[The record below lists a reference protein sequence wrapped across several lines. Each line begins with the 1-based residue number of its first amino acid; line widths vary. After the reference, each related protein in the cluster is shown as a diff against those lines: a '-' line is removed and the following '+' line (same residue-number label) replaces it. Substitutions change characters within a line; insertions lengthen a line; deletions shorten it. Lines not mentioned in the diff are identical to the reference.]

1 MVIYTHT
8 QDTQDIALR
17 IHSVYR
23 IGSTLKETK
32 EDYACTG
39 RREASEGILIDLPL
53 IPVPDQCSLC
63 LKICLAEDCE
73 GPPLPLPYRGGKKV
87 MGVNVVRIS
96 RVPFC
101 QQIREKLL
109 YEKRDTAAKCNS
121 TPDM

>member
-73 GPPLPLPYRGGKKV
+73 APPPPPPLQR
-87 MGVNVVRIS
+87 
-96 RVPFC
+96 
-101 QQIREKLL
+101 REKGNGS
-109 YEKRDTAAKCNS
+109 KCRQNLKS
-121 TPDM
+121 TFLSANQRKAFIRKT